1 MKKITKLELLEEI
14 KITLQREEET
24 SFDTKLE
31 DMEEWDSLANIAIIS
46 LYDQLFDF
54 IITIDKLKKC
64 KTINDL
70 IKLVSNKL
78 DT

>member
-14 KITLQREEET
+14 KLTLQREGET
-24 SFDTKLE
+24 SFDTKLV

-54 IITIDKLKKC
+54 ILTIDKLKKC
-64 KTINDL
+64 KNIGDL

>member
-14 KITLQREEET
+14 KLTLQREGET
-24 SFDTKLE
+24 SFDTKLV

-54 IITIDKLKKC
+54 ILTIKKKKKC